1 MNSKIRI
8 SSLALALVLTG
19 CGGLVKTPYSAP
31 AISAPARWQHAQHER
46 AALAD
51 APWWKAFGDARLDAL
66 IEAVLAN
73 NNDLAAAGI
82 QVKKAWLK
90 AGLAADK
97 QNPALSSSLAASSSR
112 ELSHDKTTSRAYSAT
127 ASVSY
132 EVDLW
137 GRLAS
142 ARDAAEWE
150 AKASEQDRAD
160 TAWALLATTA
170 KLYWQIAW
178 LNQRIELAGQNI
190 AYAQKTL
197 EIARDKHEAGAISGV
212 DVLQAEQT
220 LASQQASLSE
230 LVQQRVEAGNALAI
244 LFNAPPGQSF
254 AVPDRLP
261 ETALPSVEAGLPAA
275 LLSRRPDLQAAEL
288 RLREAL
294 ATADATRTSYY
305 PGFSLTGSLG
315 SSSTALSDLI
325 KNPLGTL
332 GAGLSLPFLQWK
344 EMKLS
349 SEAARADFDKA
360 AIAFRQSL
368 YAAMSDVENALSA
381 RSQYA
386 GEAELLQRS
395 FAAAKRI
402 EAIYETQ
409 YRVGAVPMKT
419 WLDAQQTRREAEL
432 ALLANRYQRLINHV
446 TLVQALGGSA
456 SQGI

>member
-8 SSLALALVLTG
+8 SSLALALLLAG
-19 CGGLVKTPYSAP
+19 CGGLVRTPYTAP
-31 AISAPARWQHAQHER
+31 AIATAASWQQGQRER
-46 AALAD
+46 AAQTGS
-51 APWWKAFGDARLDAL
+51 PWWKAFGDARLDAL
-66 IEAVLAN
+66 IEKVLAN

-82 QVKKAWLK
+82 QVKRAWLA

-97 QNPALSSSLAASSSR
+97 QNPALSASLAASR
-112 ELSHDKTTSRAYSAT
+112 SRALRGEKTDSRSYSAT

-150 AKASEQDRAD
+150 ARATEQDRAD
-160 TAWALLATTA
+160 TAWALVATTA

-178 LNQRIELAGQNI
+178 LNQKMELATQNI
-190 AYAQKTL
+190 SYAEKTL
-197 EIARDKHEAGAISGV
+197 AIARNKREAGAISGV

-230 LVQQRVEAGNALAI
+230 LAQQRVEARNAMSI
-244 LFNAPPGQSF
+244 LFNAPPGQDF
-254 AVPDRLP
+254 TVPDRLP
-261 ETALPSVEAGLPAA
+261 EIALPEVESGLPAA
-275 LLSRRPDLQAAEL
+275 LLGRRPDLQAAEL
-288 RLREAL
+288 RLRETL
-294 ATADATRTSYY
+294 ATGDATRASYY

-315 SSSTALSDLI
+315 SSAALSDLI
-325 KNPLGTL
+325 RNPLGTL
-332 GAGLSLPFLQWK
+332 GAGLTLPFLQWN

-349 SEAARADFDKA
+349 TRVAQADYEKA
-360 AIAFRQSL
+360 VISFRQSL

-386 GEAELLQRS
+386 AQSAMLQSS
-395 FAAAKRI
+395 FAAAQKI
-402 EAIYETQ
+402 EAICETQ

-432 ALLANRYQRLINHV
+432 ALLANRYQRFVNHV
-446 TLVQALGGSA
+446 TLIQALGGSA
-456 SQGI
+456 ARGS

>member
-8 SSLALALVLTG
+8 SSLALVLVLTG

-31 AISAPARWQHAQHER
+31 AISAPAHWQHLPREA

-51 APWWKAFGDARLDAL
+51 SPWWKAFSDAQLDAL

-82 QVKKAWLK
+82 QVKKAWLQ

-97 QNPALSSSLAASSSR
+97 QNPALSANLAASRSR
-112 ELSHDKTTSRAYSAT
+112 ELRGDKTDSRSYSAT

-160 TAWALLATTA
+160 TAWALVATTT

-178 LNQRIELAGQNI
+178 LNQRIALAGQNI
-190 AYAQKTL
+190 AYAEKTL
-197 EIARDKHEAGAISGV
+197 LIARDKREAGAISGV
-212 DVLQAEQT
+212 DVLQAVQT
-220 LASQQASLSE
+220 LSSQQASLSE
-230 LVQQRVEAGNALAI
+230 LTQQRVEAGNALAI

-254 AVPDRLP
+254 TVPDRLP

-275 LLSRRPDLQAAEL
+275 LLGRRPDLQAAEL
-288 RLREAL
+288 RLRETL
-294 ATADATRTSYY
+294 ATADATRASYY

-315 SSSTALSDLI
+315 GSSTALSDLI

-332 GAGLSLPFLQWK
+332 GASLSLPFLQWN
-344 EMKLS
+344 EMKLTN
-349 SEAARADFDKA
+349 EAARADFDKA

-386 GEAELLQRS
+386 GQAELLERS
-395 FAAAKRI
+395 FTAAKRI
-402 EAIYETQ
+402 EAIYSVQ
-409 YRVGAVPMKT
+409 YQVGAVPMKT
-419 WLDAQQTRREAEL
+419 WLDAQQTRREAEV

-456 SQGI
+456 SRGI

>member
-19 CGGLVKTPYSAP
+19 CGGLVRTPYSAP
-31 AISAPARWQHAQHER
+31 AIEAPARWQHASREG
-46 AALAD
+46 AALVD
-51 APWWKAFGDARLDAL
+51 SPWWKAFGDARLDAL
-66 IEAVLAN
+66 IERVLAN

-82 QVKKAWLK
+82 VVKKAWLQ

-97 QNPALSSSLAASSSR
+97 QNPALSASLAASRSR
-112 ELSHDKTTSRAYSAT
+112 ELSHDKTTSSAYSAT

-160 TAWALLATTA
+160 TAWALAATTA

-178 LNQRIELAGQNI
+178 LNQRIELGEQNI
-190 AYAQKTL
+190 AYGQKAL
-197 EIARDKHEAGAISGV
+197 AIARGKREAGAISGV

-220 LASQQASLSE
+220 LASQQASLSD
-230 LVQQRVEAGNALAI
+230 LVQQRVEARNALSI

-254 AVPDRLP
+254 VVPDRLP
-261 ETALPSVEAGLPAA
+261 EAELPSVEAGLPAA
-275 LLSRRPDLQAAEL
+275 LLGRRPDLQAAEL
-288 RLREAL
+288 RLRETL
-294 ATADATRTSYY
+294 ATGDATRASYY

-315 SSSTALSDLI
+315 SSSAALSDLI

-332 GAGLSLPFLQWK
+332 GASLSLPFLQWN

-349 SEAARADFDKA
+349 TRVAQADYEKA
-360 AIAFRQSL
+360 VISFRQSL

-381 RSQYA
+381 RSQYSA
-386 GEAELLQRS
+386 QSAMLQSS
-395 FAAAKRI
+395 FAAAQKI
-402 EAIYETQ
+402 ETIYETQ
-409 YRVGAVPMKT
+409 YRLGAVPMKT
-419 WLDAQQTRREAEL
+419 WLDAQQTRREAEV
-432 ALLANRYQRLINHV
+432 ALLANRYQRLVNHV
-446 TLVQALGGSA
+446 TLIQALGGSA
-456 SQGI
+456 SGGI